1 MKELTLAEK
10 KRINEISFCNV
21 IYYIRN
27 KKSLYPMPTY
37 SCPTYDEI
45 LQVVEKNIREAGFQ
59 NVKIVTQISDANCI
73 AELIRKVD
81 CFSGNS
87 WFDFYGASLYTNTDG
102 KWFSTDKDVLDIQR
116 PSLKVFKKIDI
127 LDEKNVAEYID
138 VI

>member
-59 NVKIVTQISDANCI
+59 NVKIVTRISDANCI

-87 WFDFYGASLYTNTDG
+87 YTYIY
-102 KWFSTDKDVLDIQR
+102 WLVSIQ
-116 PSLKVFKKIDI
+116 I
-127 LDEKNVAEYID
+127 LMANGFQQIKMFLISKGHL
-138 VI
+138 